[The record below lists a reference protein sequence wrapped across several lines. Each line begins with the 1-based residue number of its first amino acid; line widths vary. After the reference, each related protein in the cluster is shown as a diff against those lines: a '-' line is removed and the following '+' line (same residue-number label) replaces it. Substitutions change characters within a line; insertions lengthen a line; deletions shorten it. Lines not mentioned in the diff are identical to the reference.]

1 MRYNYHIK
9 QKIVR
14 QLLEYR
20 YKVIGIKHEQAA
32 ALKGHNESGKAG
44 LELWEM

>member
-9 QKIVR
+9 QQIIR
-14 QLLEYR
+14 QLLKYR
-20 YKVIGIKHEQAA
+20 YEVIGIKHEQAA

>member
-1 MRYNYHIK
+1 
-9 QKIVR
+9 
-14 QLLEYR
+14 
-20 YKVIGIKHEQAA
+20 VIGIKHEQEA